1 MDLPPQTGLV
11 VRGSPSLA
19 DGLPKATTAATKSGA
34 LGGSGLVNPMAGTGT
49 AAMTSMTAA
58 PCE

>member
-1 MDLPPQTGLV
+1 MSFQLSLTV
-11 VRGSPSLA
+11 NGSPSLA
-19 DGLPKATTAATKSGA
+19 DGLPNTAIAATKSGA
-34 LGGSGLVNPMAGTGT
+34 LGGNGLVKPITGMGT